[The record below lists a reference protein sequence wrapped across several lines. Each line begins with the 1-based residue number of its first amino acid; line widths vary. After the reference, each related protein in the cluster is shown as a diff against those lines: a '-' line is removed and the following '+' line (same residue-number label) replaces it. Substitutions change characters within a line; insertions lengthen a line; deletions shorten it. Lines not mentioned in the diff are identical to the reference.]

1 MRAHG
6 DMVAVGKGGGFRAA
20 SASGACAVA
29 ALGAEEEG
37 GLEEVDGE
45 AVDFLVGDEDGQSML
60 LSNCSGGAAVAVEA
74 GALLPL
80 LPLCGAARLWEVL
93 MLIIVIW

>member
-1 MRAHG
+1 MRAQG

-20 SASGACAVA
+20 SASAACACAA

-37 GLEEVDGE
+37 GLEEE
-45 AVDFLVGDEDGQSML
+45 AGDFLVGDEDGQSML